1 MTEHTSYFRVAGHV
15 FGVAVPAGLSPED
28 TLLGNYRPFAT
39 TKPAGPPLF
48 VLERVD
54 TLPPAEGEVILR
66 DTPILPDM
74 PHTLVRKNGAGWWI
88 DMAPSAQM
96 PCVLRMFVPEGFR
109 RAHYAVRPGS
119 DVWTKFAL
127 DNALMLLFA
136 LASAASDTLEI
147 HASSVML
154 HGRGYAFLG
163 PSGTGKSTHS
173 HLWLSHL
180 PEAELLNDDNPVLRT
195 APDGVTYIYGTPWSG
210 KTRCYRDVS
219 VPLGAVVLLAQ
230 APRNAIQRLGPVEAY
245 ASLFSA
251 ISGLKMR
258 EPMASDLHRTME
270 RVVLQVPFYR
280 LECLPD
286 ISAAALC
293 AATVMDGLN

>member
-15 FGVAVPAGLSPED
+15 FGMAVPAGVSPDD
-28 TLLGNYRPFAT
+28 TLFGNYRPFAT

-48 VLERVD
+48 VLERVEA
-54 TLPPAEGEVILR
+54 LPPAEGEVVLR
-66 DTPILPDM
+66 DAPTLPDM
-74 PHTLVRKNGAGWWI
+74 PRTVVRKNGPDWWV
-88 DMAPSAQM
+88 DMAPAAQM
-96 PCVLRMFVPEGFR
+96 PYVLRLSVRDGFR
-109 RAHYAVRPGS
+109 RARYAVRPGS
-119 DVWTKFAL
+119 DAWAKFAL

-136 LASAASDTLEI
+136 LATAASDTLEI

-154 HGRGYAFLG
+154 HERGYAFLG

-180 PEAELLNDDNPVLRT
+180 PEAELLNDDNPVLRAGQD
-195 APDGVTYIYGTPWSG
+195 APTYIYGTPWSG
-210 KTRCYRDVS
+210 KTPCYRDVS

-230 APRNAIQRLGPVEAY
+230 APRNAIQKLNPVEAY

-251 ISGLKMR
+251 ISGLKMQ

-286 ISAAALC
+286 KAAAVLC
-293 AATVMDGLN
+293 ASAVMNN